1 MPYGRLR
8 DSDLNNR
15 PMADNYLEKKY
26 DEVFAAGRKTV
37 VKHVNPTLDTLLL
50 KNRSHRGYSQG
61 YVVERRQL
69 ETIIA
74 VNTRTPSARN
84 QQVLRFRPV
93 TSEESEKVLPY
104 IRLGGALPEL
114 HLPAKGEE
122 PRAFIVACTSAP
134 ETKFVDIDLGIS
146 LQSMSLKAV
155 EMGLNCITICAFDKA
170 AIMESLGLQM
180 EPLAILAVGKGTDSI
195 QLLSINAD
203 ADHAYYRKDGI
214 HYVPKLSLGDLI
226 I

>member
-1 MPYGRLR
+1 
-8 DSDLNNR
+8 
-15 PMADNYLEKKY
+15 MADNYLEKKY
-26 DEVFAAGRKTV
+26 AEVFGSGRKTV
-37 VKHVNPTLDTLLL
+37 VKHVNPTLDSLLL
-50 KNRSHRGYSQG
+50 RNRSHRGYSQG
-61 YVVERRQL
+61 YVVERSQL

-74 VNTRTPSARN
+74 VNSRIPSARN

-93 TSEESEKVLPY
+93 TSEESEKVLPH

-114 HLPAKGEE
+114 HLPAKGDE
-122 PRAFIVACTSAP
+122 PRAFIVVCSSVP

-170 AIMESLGLQM
+170 AVTESLSLPM
-180 EPLAILAVGKGTDSI
+180 EPLAILAVGKGIDRI
-195 QLLSINAD
+195 QLLSISAD

-214 HYVPKLSLGDLI
+214 HYVPKLSPGDI
-226 I
+226 II